1 MRPRKTEAEKKKP
14 GLPPR
19 RTFYTEITFRL
30 SPHLH
35 EGMKDLAFQRK
46 VYLEDIY
53 GDAVK
58 HLLDLRNDKRIT
70 YQAAPVLHSSKR
82 ITVKMEPNLKE
93 RVFAA
98 AAEDQRSTTNFFET
112 ATTLYLKTVSYTHLT
127 LPTM

>member
-1 MRPRKTEAEKKKP
+1 
-14 GLPPR
+14 
-19 RTFYTEITFRL
+19 
-30 SPHLH
+30 
-35 EGMKDLAFQRK
+35 MKDLAFQRK

-58 HLLDLRNDKRIT
+58 YLLDLRNDQRIT

-112 ATTLYLKTVSYTHLT
+112 AAAFYLDKY
-127 LPTM
+127 MIKK